1 MRGHGTCSAMTVSI
15 PLDSTPLTGK
25 TVEDS
30 LILTIMADNKK
41 IEIVYSSSKD
51 AAVALGGSPFK
62 DDTVVVLTGHTT
74 ACIKQAGKEVPGKSF
89 LVFMTNVGPLWP
101 SMLTKGKVDADGGI
115 HRADKA
121 FKDLADEV
129 AKAILS
135 EQSDVKAL
143 EKVVAA
149 HNKEG
154 FKIVRDEFPA
164 KTADGRPYVGAIIDA
179 TKVSLSE
186 EDYKKSSKWARSSR
200 RLLTKPMTR
209 QMATHSCQSE
219 TAI

>member
-1 MRGHGTCSAMTVSI
+1 
-15 PLDSTPLTGK
+15 
-25 TVEDS
+25 
-30 LILTIMADNKK
+30 MADNKK

-62 DDTVVVLTGHTT
+62 DDTIVVLTGHTT

-121 FKDLADEV
+121 FKDLADEIS
-129 AKAILS
+129 KAILS

-143 EKVVAA
+143 DKVVSD
-149 HNKEG
+149 HKNTG
-154 FKIVRDEFPA
+154 FKIVRDEFA
-164 KTADGRPYVGAIIDA
+164 ARTADGRPYVGAVVDA
-179 TKVSLSE
+179 TKVTLTE
-186 EDYKKSSKWARSSR
+186 EVYNKELELGEKLKKALDEAYEKA
-200 RLLTKPMTR
+200 KGN
-209 QMATHSCQSE
+209 A
-219 TAI
+219 

>member
-25 TVEDS
+25 AVEDS

-41 IEIVYSSSKD
+41 IEIVYSSKKD
-51 AAVALGGSPFK
+51 AVVALGGSPFK

-115 HRADKA
+115 HRATKA

-129 AKAILS
+129 AKAILT
-135 EQSDVKAL
+135 EQSDVKAI
-143 EKVVAA
+143 EKVVSN
-149 HNKEG
+149 HKNDG
-154 FKIVRDEFPA
+154 FKVERDEFPA
-164 KTADGRPYVGAIIDA
+164 KTSDGRPYVGAVVDA
-179 TKVSLSE
+179 TMVSLSE
-186 EDYKKSSKWARSSR
+186 EDYKKELEMGEKLKKA
-200 RLLTKPMTR
+200 LDEAYEK
-209 QMATHSCQSE
+209 ANGK
-219 TAI
+219 A

>member
-41 IEIVYSSSKD
+41 IEIVYSSKKD
-51 AAVALGGSPFK
+51 AVVALGGSPFK
-62 DDTVVVLTGHTT
+62 DDTVVVLAGYTT

-135 EQSDVKAL
+135 EESDIKAL
-143 EKVVAA
+143 EKVVAV
-149 HNKEG
+149 HKNEG

-164 KTADGRPYVGAIIDA
+164 KTADGRPYVGCVVDA
-179 TKVSLSE
+179 TKISLSE
-186 EDYKKSSKWARSSR
+186 EDYKKELEMGEKLKKA
-200 RLLTKPMTR
+200 LDEAYEK
-209 QMATHSCQSE
+209 ANGN
-219 TAI
+219 A

>member
-41 IEIVYSSSKD
+41 IEIVYSSKKD
-51 AAVALGGSPFK
+51 AVVALGGSPFK

-115 HRADKA
+115 HRATKA

-129 AKAILS
+129 AKAILT
-135 EQSDVKAL
+135 EQSDVKAI
-143 EKVVAA
+143 EKVVSN
-149 HNKEG
+149 HKNDG
-154 FKIVRDEFPA
+154 FKVERDEFPA
-164 KTADGRPYVGAIIDA
+164 KTSDGRPYVGAVVDA
-179 TKVSLSE
+179 TMVSLSE
-186 EDYKKSSKWARSSR
+186 EDYKKELEMGEKLKKA
-200 RLLTKPMTR
+200 LDEAYEK
-209 QMATHSCQSE
+209 ANGK
-219 TAI
+219 A

>member
-1 MRGHGTCSAMTVSI
+1 
-15 PLDSTPLTGK
+15 
-25 TVEDS
+25 
-30 LILTIMADNKK
+30 MADNKK

-51 AAVALGGSPFK
+51 ASVALRGSPFK
-62 DDTVVVLTGHTT
+62 DGVVVVLSGHTT
-74 ACIKQAGKEVPGKSF
+74 ACLKQAGKEVPGKSF

-143 EKVVAA
+143 EKVVAD
-149 HNKEG
+149 HKNEG
-154 FKIVRDEFPA
+154 FKIERDEFPA
-164 KTADGRPYVGAIIDA
+164 RTADGRPYVGVVVDA

-186 EDYKKSSKWARSSR
+186 EDYKNELEMGDKLKKALDEAYDKANGNAQLPKRNSHIVSPTQASR
-200 RLLTKPMTR
+200 
-209 QMATHSCQSE
+209 
-219 TAI
+219 

>member
-15 PLDSTPLTGK
+15 PLDSTPSAGK
-25 TVEDS
+25 TAEDS

-41 IEIVYSSSKD
+41 IEIVYSSKKD

-62 DDTVVVLTGHTT
+62 DGVVVVLTGHTT
-74 ACIKQAGKEVPGKSF
+74 ACIKQAGKEVSGKSF

-135 EQSDVKAL
+135 EQSDIKAL
-143 EKVVAA
+143 EKVVAD
-149 HNKEG
+149 HKNEG
-154 FKIVRDEFPA
+154 FKVERDEFPA
-164 KTADGRPYVGAIIDA
+164 RTADGRPYVGAVVDA
-179 TKVSLSE
+179 TRISLSE
-186 EDYKKSSKWARSSR
+186 EDYKKELEMGEKLKKA
-200 RLLTKPMTR
+200 LDEAYDK
-209 QMATHSCQSE
+209 ANGN
-219 TAI
+219 A

>member
-15 PLDSTPLTGK
+15 PLDSTPSTGK

-30 LILTIMADNKK
+30 LTLTIMAETKK
-41 IEIVYSSSKD
+41 IEIVYSSKKE
-51 AAVALGGSPFK
+51 ATVALGGSPFK

-74 ACIKQAGKEVPGKSF
+74 ACIKQSGKEVPGKSF

-101 SMLTKGKVDADGGI
+101 SMLTKAKVDSDGGI

-135 EQSDVKAL
+135 EQSDIKAL
-143 EKVVAA
+143 EKVVAD
-149 HNKEG
+149 HKNEG
-154 FKIVRDEFPA
+154 FKIERDEFPA
-164 KTADGRPYVGAIIDA
+164 KTADNRPYVGAIVDA
-179 TKVSLSE
+179 TKIPLSE
-186 EDYKKSSKWARSSR
+186 EEYKKELEMGEKLKKA
-200 RLLTKPMTR
+200 LDEAFDK
-209 QMATHSCQSE
+209 ANGN
-219 TAI
+219 A